1 MKTLS
6 LALAAVLAV
15 SAAAFAADAVK
26 PADAK
31 ANRGWFEDTLKGLKS
46 KVNKRF
52 EAQNARVAQVAAV
65 RATDMSKDP
74 KAPYWKGGDKE
85 KQQKKYAEDR
95 KQFTA
100 AVELVLDGKTADGKA
115 ALEKFLKDNPKS
127 QFTPDVKD
135 ALAKLSEGVAPGE
148 AKAEVKPDV
157 KAEEKAA
164 AKAEPAKADAAPVK
178 PAEAAP
184 PATGK

>member
-6 LALAAVLAV
+6 VALAAVLAFSV
-15 SAAAFAADAVK
+15 AAFAADAAK

-65 RATDMSKDP
+65 RASDMSKDA
-74 KAPYWKGGDKE
+74 KAPYWKGGGKD
-85 KQQKKYAEDR
+85 KQQKKYAAER
-95 KQFTA
+95 KQFTS
-100 AVELVLDGKTADGKA
+100 AVELVLSGKTDEGKA
-115 ALEKFLKDNPKS
+115 ALEKFLKDNPQS

-135 ALAKLSEGVAPGE
+135 ALAKLAEGVAPAEQAKPAAPE
-148 AKAEVKPDV
+148 AKT
-157 KAEEKAA
+157 EEKAEQ
-164 AKAEPAKADAAPVK
+164 KAESQKT
-178 PAEAAP
+178 EAAP
-184 PATGK
+184 AKPAAPAPAETGK